1 MRNLLAF
8 LAALVLAV
16 VGVGWYLGWYQVF
29 VTPGRG
35 GHEAVKIDINTD
47 KVSKDIKAGE
57 EKLLHDGKEK
67 LGNRMDTGKA
77 GGAAKKDGNEPS
89 SLLQP
94 PAGVLEEQEM
104 PPPRPFAS
112 GGGPA
117 DPDFTRPSKQPVP
130 PLPTPFGTSSA
141 K

>member
-29 VTPGRG
+29 VTPGKG

-47 KVSKDIKAGE
+47 KVSKDLKAGE
-57 EKLLHDGKEK
+57 DKLLHDGKEK
-67 LGNRMDTGKA
+67 LGNLMDTGKA
-77 GGAAKKDGNEPS
+77 AKKDGREPS

-94 PAGVLEEQEM
+94 PAGLGEEQEM

-112 GGGPA
+112 GGVAGGVE
-117 DPDFTRPSKQPVP
+117 FTFPNKQPVP
-130 PLPTPFGTSSA
+130 PLPTPFGTAPA